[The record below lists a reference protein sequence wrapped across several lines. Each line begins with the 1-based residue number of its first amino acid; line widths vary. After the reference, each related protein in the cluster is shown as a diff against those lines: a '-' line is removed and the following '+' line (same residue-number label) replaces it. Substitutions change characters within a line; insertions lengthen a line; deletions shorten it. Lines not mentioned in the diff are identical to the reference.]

1 MTDPIADMFIRI
13 KNGINSRQEEVI
25 VPYSIIKEKLLNIL
39 VDEGYIKKFEIAT
52 RFNKKIMRV
61 FIKYRDK
68 KTAVISELKRVSRCG
83 RRVYKDCRSLKRVQ
97 GGFGTAIVS
106 TSKGIMT
113 DDAARA
119 NKVGGEV
126 LCLVW

>member
-13 KNGINSRQEEVI
+13 KNGINSRQEAVD
-25 VPYSIIKEKLLNIL
+25 VPHSAIKEKLAKIL
-39 VDEGYIKKFEIAT
+39 VDEGYIKKFEVTT
-52 RFNKKIMRV
+52 RFNKKIICV
-61 FIKYRDK
+61 SIKYRDK
-68 KTAVISELKRVSRCG
+68 KTAVISGIKRVSRPGC
-83 RRVYKDCRSLKRVQ
+83 RVYKECRSLKRVQ

-113 DDAARA
+113 DDRARE

-126 LCLVW
+126 LCVVW